1 MRKLF
6 VSLVA
11 LFIGVAS
18 INAQDPTQQLPL
30 DPEVRVGVLEN
41 GMTYYIRHNE
51 KPKGQASFYI
61 YHDVGAIQEE
71 DDQQGLAHFLEH
83 MAFNGS
89 KNLPGKQMIEKL
101 ETIGVQFGYN
111 LNAFTSWDCT
121 EYMIKDCPIT
131 EENLDLAL
139 LILHDWSQ
147 FIALQPEE
155 IDSERG
161 VIMEE
166 LRTRDGGSLRAQND
180 MIKKLFQG
188 TLYEHRNL
196 IGYLDGLK
204 SFDQQALVNFYK
216 KWYRPEYQALVIVG
230 DIDVDQVEAKIKTL
244 MADIPASPADA
255 AEKEVI
261 MVPATEE
268 PIISIFTDPELTQSS
283 VMMFARREAL
293 PKEYKNTVIGYT
305 YNIIQNFFTVMMNA
319 RFEEIA
325 QAADA
330 PFLGGG
336 MSEGGIG
343 ICPTLESTMF
353 SAVAHENRI
362 DEAFRAMYTEME
374 RMRRHGFTIGEFERA
389 KQEILRWAERQY
401 TNRNDVRNDEYAQR
415 YLDHYAQGT
424 SMMDAETEWQLDQMF
439 INSLTVDAINQSYA
453 QMVRPNENLVILA
466 RAPQKEGMVVPTAE
480 DINAIIA
487 EVSAAEIEAYADNT
501 VIEPLIDPATKLKAS
516 KVKATAQ
523 NESLGYTEW
532 TLKNGIKV
540 VVRPSTL
547 KADEVSINAYS
558 KGGCSML
565 TDEEYYHGAFLGMVM
580 GNSGIGKFSTTELSK
595 QLSGKSAWASV
606 GVDSYEHA
614 VNAGGSPKDIETILQ
629 LMYLNFTSPR
639 FDQTDLDNL
648 KKMYIPYFGN
658 MESDPNYI
666 CSKELQKTLYGN
678 HARRQITSAA
688 QIEALNIPTLQSVH
702 SKLFGYAD
710 DFRFVIVG
718 NVDLNTLKPLVEKY
732 IGALPTS
739 KKVEYA
745 VVDDGVRMAQG
756 VVTNDFRT
764 AMQQPKVSVRLIY
777 SGAMEDNAKNRLIV
791 DLLSR
796 ALDSRYM
803 ISIREEK
810 GGTYGVSV
818 QGAIEEYPVENYFMG
833 IVFDT
838 NDALADELIE
848 ICDKEIRKIAEEG
861 PLAEDVAKAKE
872 FLQKNYANVLENNS
886 GWMSAI
892 NRWYEE
898 GYNYKEEYLGILES
912 VTLEDIKAFAAQILK
927 DNNRTLVVMRPEV
940 VAE

>member
-1 MRKLF
+1 MKKLIF
-6 VSLVA
+6 SLVA
-11 LFIGVAS
+11 LFIGVSS
-18 INAQDPTQQLPL
+18 ICAQMIEELPL
-30 DPEVRVGVLEN
+30 DPAVRVGKLDN

-89 KNLPGKQMIEKL
+89 ENLPEKAMIEQL
-101 ETIGVQFGYN
+101 ETIGVQFGLN

-121 EYMIKDCPIT
+121 EYMIKDCPVA
-131 EENLDLAL
+131 EEKNLDLAL

-147 FIALQPEE
+147 FISLQDEE

-166 LRTRDGGSLRAQND
+166 LRTRDGAGLRAQND
-180 MIKKLFQG
+180 MIKNLFKG

-204 SFDQQALVNFYK
+204 SFERSSLVNFYK

-230 DIDVDQVEAKIKTL
+230 DVDVDQVEAKIKAL

-255 AEKEVI
+255 AQKEVI
-261 MVPATEE
+261 MVPATDE
-268 PIISIFTDPELTQSS
+268 PIISVFTDKELTQSS

-293 PKEYKNTVIGYT
+293 PKEYQNTSVGYS
-305 YNIIQNFFTVMMNA
+305 YNLINSFVSVMMGA
-319 RFEEIA
+319 RFDEIA

-336 MSEGGIG
+336 MSEGSIG

-353 SAVAHENRI
+353 SATAHEGRT
-362 DEAFRAMYTEME
+362 DDAFRAMYTEME
-374 RMRRHGFTIGEFERA
+374 RMRRHGFTAGEFERA
-389 KQEILRWAERQY
+389 KQEILRWSERQY
-401 TNRNDVRNDEYAQR
+401 TNRNDVHNDSYAQR
-415 YLDHYAQGT
+415 YLDHYAKGT
-424 SMMDAETEWQLDQMF
+424 PMMDAETEWQLDQMF
-439 INSLTVDAINQSYA
+439 INQLNVDVINQAYA
-453 QMVRPNENLVILA
+453 QMVRPNENLVILVRSPKKDGVA
-466 RAPQKEGMVVPTAE
+466 VPTAE
-480 DINAIIA
+480 DIKAIIA
-487 EVSAAEIEAYADNT
+487 EVEASEIEAYEDNT
-501 VIEPLIDPATKLKAS
+501 VIEPLIDPATKMKGS
-516 KVKATAQ
+516 KVKATAK

-540 VVRPSTL
+540 IVRPSTL
-547 KADEVSINAYS
+547 KADEVTISAVS
-558 KGGCSML
+558 KGGLSL
-565 TDEEYYHGAFLGMVM
+565 LSNEEYYQGAFLGMIM
-580 GNSGIGKFSTTELSK
+580 GNSGIGKFSSTELSK

-606 GVDSYEHA
+606 GTSSYEHA

-639 FDQTDLDNL
+639 FDQTDLDNM
-648 KKMYIPYFGN
+648 KKMYIPYFTN

-678 HARRQITSAA
+678 NPRRQMTSAA
-688 QIEALNIPTLQSVH
+688 QIEALNIPALQNVH
-702 SKLFGYAD
+702 SKMFSYAD
-710 DFRFVIVG
+710 DFRFIIAG

-732 IGALPTS
+732 IGSLPTS
-739 KKVEYA
+739 KAVEYA
-745 VVDDGVRMAQG
+745 VVDDGVRYAG
-756 VVTNDFRT
+756 NITNEFRT
-764 AMQQPKVSVRLIY
+764 KMEQPKVSVRLIY
-777 SGAMEDNAKNRLIV
+777 TGAMEDNAKNRLIV

-803 ISIREEK
+803 VSIREEK

-818 QGAIEEYPVENYFMG
+818 QGAIDEYPTENYFMA

-838 NDALADELIE
+838 NDQLADELVE

-861 PLAEDVAKAKE
+861 PLADDVAKAKE
-872 FLQKNYANVLENNS
+872 FLQKNYANVLDNNS
-886 GWMSAI
+886 GWVSAI
-892 NRWYEE
+892 TRWYEE

-912 VTLEDIKAFAAQILK
+912 VTLDDVKAFAQKMLD
-927 DNNRTLVVMRPEV
+927 DNNRTLVMMRPEI
-940 VAE
+940 E